1 MRERPIVS
9 LRWAISERIWAMFE
23 YCNLWSK
30 PFERAR
36 TQTDPQAARRS
47 RSFADCRSIA
57 VTIGFL
63 LPLVACCTLPPALSG
78 RQPLLALPSGGI
90 ASQQPSQEVPP
101 FGPHGEHPTP
111 QEGTPPLTK
120 KQKQGI
126 VKSNF
131 EKMKRDA
138 DELAAL
144 AKTLQE
150 DLNKSNENVFSLRI
164 VDRVEKIEK
173 LAKKIRNEAKGE

>member
-1 MRERPIVS
+1 
-9 LRWAISERIWAMFE
+9 MFE

-47 RSFADCRSIA
+47 RSFADPRSIT

-78 RQPLLALPSGGI
+78 RQPLLAFPSGGI
-90 ASQQPSQEVPP
+90 A
-101 FGPHGEHPTP
+101 
-111 QEGTPPLTK
+111 
-120 KQKQGI
+120 

-164 VDRVEKIEK
+164 VDRAEKIEK